1 MPHFPLLSP
10 IPFFVPQFPLFYP
23 IPSCASVSLFH
34 VLPLFLFPFF
44 PSSPFLCLSFPF
56 SPSLCLSFL
65 FFPSIPLTVPQFTPH
80 SSSLCLSFP
89 FSPHCASISP
99 HSPSLCLSFP
109 FSPSFSLT
117 MPQFP
122 FFSFIPPHYASV
134 SLFSPH
140 SPSPC
145 LSFPFFPYFPLSV
158 PQFPFF
164 PSLCLNFPSFP
175 LTVPQ
180 FPFSPSPCLSF
191 PPCPSGGG
199 RGAVPKPGALSALAS
214 PAPLPG
220 AAEAGPPCPHS
231 LPLSGAPT
239 DEATAPLAEGTPP
252 VSGTPRV
259 TPPVSGPPPEP
270 PGDIIPLYCALL
282 AGLVVGLVAYVAFK
296 CWDTCRKKRQLDK
309 ARDTGD
315 AGVAADAEKLRGD
328 SGVCPDSAGLEPPQ
342 PLPAEGPSALP
353 GSPRRQEE
361 PGELERLLELGA
373 PGSDRRG
380 PGPAGAP
387 GDITSAV

>member
-1 MPHFPLLSP
+1 MPFISLLFT
-10 IPFFVPQFPLFYP
+10 IYFLFYSFRL
-23 IPSCASVSLFH
+23 IPRFY
-34 VLPLFLFPFF
+34 FP
-44 PSSPFLCLSFPF
+44 PFLIICFYCPSKPLSHGWEGPGGNWIAGKLRQDCCARRCRGG
-56 SPSLCLSFL
+56 PGGA
-65 FFPSIPLTVPQFTPH
+65 PRVP
-80 SSSLCLSFP
+80 
-89 FSPHCASISP
+89 A
-99 HSPSLCLSFP
+99 
-109 FSPSFSLT
+109 
-117 MPQFP
+117 
-122 FFSFIPPHYASV
+122 V
-134 SLFSPH
+134 
-140 SPSPC
+140 SPSPATAAAR
-145 LSFPFFPYFPLSV
+145 PV
-158 PQFPFF
+158 PAVSTPKPPRTQNTPKTT
-164 PSLCLNFPSFP
+164 PK
-175 LTVPQ
+175 
-180 FPFSPSPCLSF
+180 SPKCSNPAARSPAEEEPEEPC
-191 PPCPSGGG
+191 PPCP
-199 RGAVPKPGALSALAS
+199 
-214 PAPLPG
+214 
-220 AAEAGPPCPHS
+220 PCSH
-231 LPLSGAPT
+231 
-239 DEATAPLAEGTPP
+239 EATAPLAEGTPP

-342 PLPAEGPSALP
+342 PLPAECPSALP